1 MGEQRATL
9 SGGCRQR
16 RDENDGDRQS
26 ADATG
31 WHALDLLHPGRVWR
45 TNRQGL
51 DADCWPEACFVCAGH
66 VVVVAEGCSMADA
79 NADVNAD
86 AQAATILAVVLISV
100 VGILVIPL
108 PPVVLDGLLGVN
120 LAGAVVVLLLS
131 LRIKEPLELSIFPS
145 LLLVLTLLRLALN
158 VATTRLILMHGGDG
172 PGAVGHVVEA
182 FGRFAVG
189 GSVLIGAVVFI
200 ILMVVNFVV
209 ITKGSG
215 RVSEVAA
222 RFTLDAM
229 PGKQMAIDADLAA
242 GLVDE
247 ATARGR
253 RRRLEQETE
262 FFGAMDGASKFVRG
276 DAIAGLAITAI
287 NVVGGLIAGIV
298 RDGSTVA
305 KAMETYTI
313 LTIGD
318 GLVSQLPAL
327 LLSTAAGLV
336 VTRAGTSGDLG
347 VAFSAQLT
355 RHPVVLT
362 TAASVL
368 LLIAMVPGM
377 PTMVLV
383 TIALGLVLVSRRVKD
398 TNERAARVARG
409 EVPAS
414 PSNKPTE
421 EKPAELLHLDAL
433 ELELGVELVALID
446 PKRHGELPGRVTA
459 LRKQLATDLG
469 VLLPSVHLKD
479 NLRLDGDVYRVVL
492 RGVEMARGTAKR
504 DRLLVLDPGGAE
516 PNIEGTA
523 TQEPAFGLPARWI
536 LPEARGRAEARGY
549 TVVEPAA
556 MIATHLSELLK
567 KAVPELIG
575 RQEMQELLQ
584 VCAKEAPKLV
594 EDTIP
599 AVLSLGDLV
608 QVARGLLRE
617 GISVRDLRS
626 ILEAIAD
633 AAPRSKDITF
643 LVEQARR
650 RLNRQITSRAVDTRG
665 VVCAVTLDRATE
677 QTLRSSL
684 GMADG
689 EAVIALDVETA
700 RRFLDRLQAEANKLA
715 VRGLPTVVLASPDL
729 RRPIFDFASR
739 FVPDLLVINA
749 RELVPGTPLEPVG
762 AI

>member
-1 MGEQRATL
+1 MSDAAG
-9 SGGCRQR
+9 S
-16 RDENDGDRQS
+16 ND
-26 ADATG
+26 
-31 WHALDLLHPGRVWR
+31 
-45 TNRQGL
+45 
-51 DADCWPEACFVCAGH
+51 
-66 VVVVAEGCSMADA
+66 
-79 NADVNAD
+79 NA
-86 AQAATILAVVLISV
+86 AATALAVVVISV
-100 VGILVIPL
+100 VGILIVPL
-108 PPVVLDGLLGVN
+108 PPILLDALIGVN
-120 LAGAVVVLLLS
+120 LAASVVVLLLA
-131 LRIKEPLELSIFPS
+131 LRLREPLELSIFPS

-158 VATTRLILMHGGDG
+158 VATTRLILTKGGEG
-172 PGAVGHVVEA
+172 PGAVGHIVEA
-182 FGRFAVG
+182 IGHFAVG
-189 GSVLIGAVVFI
+189 GSVLVGAVIFI
-200 ILMVVNFVV
+200 ILMLVNFIV

-247 ATARGR
+247 NAARTR

-287 NVVGGLIAGIV
+287 NVVGGLIGGMV
-298 RDGSTVA
+298 RDGMTVV

-347 VAFSAQLT
+347 QAFSAQLL
-355 RHPVVLT
+355 RHPVVMY
-362 TAASVL
+362 TAAAVL
-368 LLIAMVPGM
+368 VMLALVPGM
-377 PTMVLV
+377 PSLVMLSIAATMLF
-383 TIALGLVLVSRRVKD
+383 LGRRGQ
-398 TNERAARVARG
+398 AAHEQAEAIARG
-409 EVPAS
+409 EAPA
-414 PSNKPTE
+414 PKDKDAKPE
-421 EKPAELLHLDAL
+421 QDRPADLLHLDAL

-446 PKRHGELPGRVTA
+446 PRRHGELPGRVTA
-459 LRKQLATDLG
+459 LRRQLASDLG

-479 NLRLDGDVYRVVL
+479 NLRLEGDAYRVVL
-492 RGVEMARGTAKR
+492 RGVEVAKGTAKR

-516 PNIEGTA
+516 LNIQGTQ
-523 TQEPAFGLPARWI
+523 TLEPAFGLPARWV
-536 LPEARGRAEARGY
+536 LPEHRGRAEARGY

-556 MIATHLSELLK
+556 VIATHLAEVLK
-567 KAVPELIG
+567 KAVPELLG

-584 VCAKEAPKLV
+584 VCSKEAPKLV

-599 AVLSLGDLV
+599 QQLSLGELV
-608 QVARGLLRE
+608 QVCRGLLRE
-617 GISVRDLRS
+617 GVSVRDLRS
-626 ILEAIAD
+626 ILEAVAD
-633 AAPRSKDITF
+633 AAPRSKDISF
-643 LVEQARR
+643 LVEQCRR
-650 RLNRQITSRAVDTRG
+650 RLQRQITSKAVDPRG

-677 QTLRSSL
+677 QTMRSSL

-689 EAVIALDVETA
+689 EAVIALDVDTA
-700 RRFLDRLQAEANKLA
+700 RKFLDRLQNEANKLA

-739 FVPDLLVINA
+739 FVPDLVVINA
-749 RELVPGTPLEPVG
+749 RELVPGTPLEPAG
-762 AI
+762 AV